1 MFIGHFTIAYI
12 LISNFPSIPPLI
24 LLIGVSFPDLLWPF
38 LILLGLEKA
47 YVDPSTPLQK
57 SIQFTKYPF
66 SHSLLLGTAIACI
79 PGFIIGY
86 FVDPL
91 AGILFVMAS
100 ASHWLLDTITH
111 IQDLPILGFTT
122 SDKKVG
128 FGLWKYLKMAFII
141 EFIFYAL
148 VTILVMKAA
157 IIVPLLI
164 LGIIFHLINANSFL
178 GITKTNPF
186 KTSRAYAII
195 TLIGFTAFNLLAN
208 GIINGL

>member
-1 MFIGHFTIAYI
+1 MFIGHFAIAYI

-24 LLIGVSFPDLLWPF
+24 LLIGVSFPDLLWPV
-38 LILLGLEKA
+38 LIFLGLEKA
-47 YVDPSTPLQK
+47 SVDPSTPLQK

-86 FVDPL
+86 FIDPL

-100 ASHWLLDTITH
+100 ASHWLLDTTTH
-111 IQDLPILGFTT
+111 IQDLPILGLPY
-122 SDKKVG
+122 DKKVG

-141 EFIFYAL
+141 EFVLYAL
-148 VTILVMKAA
+148 VTILVMKAT
-157 IIVPLLI
+157 IIIPLLI

-186 KTSRAYAII
+186 KTSNAYAII
-195 TLIGFTAFNLLAN
+195 TLIGFTAFSLVAN

>member
-1 MFIGHFTIAYI
+1 MFIGHFAIAYI
-12 LISNFPSIPPLI
+12 LINHFPSIPPLI

-47 YVDPSTPLQK
+47 SVDPSTPLQK

-86 FVDPL
+86 FIDPM
-91 AGILFVMAS
+91 AGILFVIAS

-111 IQDLPILGFTT
+111 IQDLPILGFT

-128 FGLWKYLKMAFII
+128 FGLWKYLKIAFII

-148 VTILVMKAA
+148 VTILVMNAT
-157 IIVPLLI
+157 IIIPLLI

-195 TLIGFTAFNLLAN
+195 TLIGFTAFSLVAN
-208 GIINGL
+208 DIINGL